1 MEIFMPLDFIAAE
14 NQKDVNENTPIFC
27 LSESIHGALMDASAP
42 RKDFTKTHKFSDY
55 YADTSILFGEILPLV
70 TEIETVIKSKKKLNS
85 SDLKNLVKFL
95 QSAYSKKLNVF
106 IYCD

>member
-1 MEIFMPLDFIAAE
+1 MEIFMPLDFMAAE
-14 NQKDVNENTPIFC
+14 NQKDIDENTPVFC
-27 LSESIHGALMDASAP
+27 LGESTHGALMDASAP
-42 RKDFTKTHKFSDY
+42 RKDFPKTHKFSDY

-70 TEIETVIKSKKKLNS
+70 TEIEKATKLKNLNS
-85 SDLKNLVKFL
+85 SELKDLVKFL

>member
-1 MEIFMPLDFIAAE
+1 MPLDFMAAE
-14 NQKDVNENTPIFC
+14 NQKDIDENTPVFFWR
-27 LSESIHGALMDASAP
+27 ESSHGALMGASAP
-42 RKDFTKTHKFSDY
+42 RKDFPKTHKFSDY

-70 TEIETVIKSKKKLNS
+70 TEIEKATKLKNLNS
-85 SDLKNLVKFL
+85 SELKDLVKFL

>member
-1 MEIFMPLDFIAAE
+1 MPLDFMAAE
-14 NQKDVNENTPIFC
+14 NQKDIDENTPVFC
-27 LSESIHGALMDASAP
+27 LGESIHGALMDASAP
-42 RKDFTKTHKFSDY
+42 RKDFPKTNKLSNY

-70 TEIETVIKSKKKLNS
+70 TEIEKAIKSKNLNS

>member
-1 MEIFMPLDFIAAE
+1 MPLDFIAAE

-42 RKDFTKTHKFSDY
+42 RKVFPKTHKFSDY

-70 TEIETVIKSKKKLNS
+70 TEIEKAIKSKNLNS
-85 SDLKNLVKFL
+85 SESKDLVKFL
-95 QSAYSKKLNVF
+95 QSAYSKKLNIF

>member
-1 MEIFMPLDFIAAE
+1 MPLDFMAAE
-14 NQKDVNENTPIFC
+14 NQKDIDENTPVFC
-27 LSESIHGALMDASAP
+27 LGESTHDALMDASVP
-42 RKDFTKTHKFSDY
+42 RKNFPKTHKFSDY

>member
-1 MEIFMPLDFIAAE
+1 MPLDFMAAE
-14 NQKDVNENTPIFC
+14 NQKDINENTPVFC
-27 LSESIHGALMDASAP
+27 LRESTHGALMDASAP
-42 RKDFTKTHKFSDY
+42 RKNFPKTHKFSDY

-70 TEIETVIKSKKKLNS
+70 TEIEKAIKLKNLNS
-85 SDLKNLVKFL
+85 SELKDLVNFL